1 MDTLELIENQL
12 KQAISIV
19 HHLKHTQ
26 KENFS
31 DLKSL
36 LIETL
41 DLLENSNYDDCDS
54 DSDSDSD
61 EDSLCD
67 SDSDTDSDASFT
79 KDELLFIKN
88 ESHRNYLKKYSLK
101 PKFPL
106 HYLKEQ

>member
-26 KENFS
+26 KKNFS

-41 DLLENSNYDDCDS
+41 DLLENSNYNDDCDS
-54 DSDSDSD
+54 DN

-79 KDELLFIKN
+79 KDELSFIKN
-88 ESHRNYLKKYSLK
+88 DSHRNYLKKYSLK